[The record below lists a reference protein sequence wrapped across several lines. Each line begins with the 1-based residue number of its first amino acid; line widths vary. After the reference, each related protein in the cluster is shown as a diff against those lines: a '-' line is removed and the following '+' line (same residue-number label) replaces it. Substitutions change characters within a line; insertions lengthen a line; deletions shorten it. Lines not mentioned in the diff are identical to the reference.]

1 MDCDRPT
8 KIEIHK
14 RQTMRHKISISIL
27 LSLILAISEWQ
38 IGRDLKLTKTQA
50 LAQSVATANIGSN
63 RIVEIKGEV
72 WLKRRN
78 WSEYSRTSV
87 GTIIYND
94 DLLQPINGAKVV
106 VLCTDGTRWRLPN
119 DIPSSPNNGCPPIS
133 ELIDTI
139 NGSLI
144 LPRPILPRDA
154 GDLTIETNRLI
165 IQDGAEVIS
174 TTTGAGNGGNLTIN
188 ASNLVELAGTSSQLA
203 SGLFSESISNGNAG
217 NLPMNTNKLIIP
229 NGAII
234 SATTSGNGNAGR
246 ISINNSESGGSVNIN
261 AVPYSILSSNQ
272 EELIAK
278 THSGNGGNIL
288 IQANGTVNTG
298 NITIKARNFII
309 GVPNENSDVAANAFT
324 GTGRYMNA
332 TSRNV
337 LRFQHSD
344 KVRIPESE
352 ISANSSLNILNG
364 TVDSSM
370 GGNLQLNNM
379 RETPPINLRTPYIIR
394 PRSTNLLT
402 TQPILRWTAIPGVKY
417 YKVKIAG
424 VNLSWKTEFSG
435 NEIVYPGIPPLQP
448 GNTYSIS
455 VETDNGIS
463 LGQEVFTILDR
474 DDAQRVRAAIEQLGK
489 LNLSEEAYTLA
500 LSDLYIQNDLRAEA
514 IALLEATLDKGIQTT
529 ALYRQLGNLYVH
541 IGIPNLAEATY
552 LKAVE
557 LARAS
562 GDIEAQILAQNRLGE
577 VYEAMSN
584 LNAATHWLK
593 QAQAGYE
600 SLGDAQQVSQIQ
612 AQLEKLTT
620 VPRDIVAE
628 DPATSVR
635 SPSQL
640 QPPRYGVPGRASGA
654 GAR

>member
-14 RQTMRHKISISIL
+14 RQTMRHKISISIF
-27 LSLILAISEWQ
+27 LSLMLIVSEWQ

-119 DIPSSPNNGCPPIS
+119 DIPSSPTNGCPPTS
-133 ELIDTI
+133 ESIDTI

-272 EELIAK
+272 EKLIAE
-278 THSGNGGNIL
+278 TNSGEGGNISLTVQDSIIMRHNSNGNGGDIT
-288 IQANGTVNTG
+288 INTG
-298 NITIKARNFII
+298 NFII
-309 GVPNENSDVAANAFT
+309 RT
-324 GTGRYMNA
+324 
-332 TSRNV
+332 
-337 LRFQHSD
+337 
-344 KVRIPESE
+344 PESD
-352 ISANSSLNILNG
+352 ITASSSLGVNG

-370 GGNLQLNNM
+370 VVGGNVQLNNVAK
-379 RETPPINLRTPYIIR
+379 TPPINLRTPYIIR

-402 TQPILRWTAIPGVKY
+402 TQPILHWTAIPGVKY

-435 NEIVYPGIPPLQP
+435 NEIAYPGIPPLQP

-463 LGQEVFTILDR
+463 LGQEVFTILNR
-474 DDAQRVRAAIEQLGK
+474 DDAQRVRAAIDQLGK

-500 LSDLYIQNDLRAEA
+500 LSDLYIQNDLRVEA
-514 IALLEATLDKGIQTT
+514 IALLEATLDTGIPTT
-529 ALYRQLGNLYVH
+529 ALYRQLGNLYVQ
-541 IGIPNLAEATY
+541 IGIPNLAEANY

-562 GDIEAQILAQNRLGE
+562 GDTEAQILAQNRLGE

-600 SLGDAQQVSQIQ
+600 SLGDAQQVSKIQ

-640 QPPRYGVPGRASGA
+640 QPPRYGVPGRASDA